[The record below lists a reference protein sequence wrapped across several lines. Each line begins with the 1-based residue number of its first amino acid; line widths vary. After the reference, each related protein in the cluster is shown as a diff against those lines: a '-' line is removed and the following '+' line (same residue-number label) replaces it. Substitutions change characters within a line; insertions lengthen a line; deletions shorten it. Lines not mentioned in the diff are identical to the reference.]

1 MSARSKLVKYLTVVE
16 ILPWKLISQLLRVSK
31 TLLKPREG
39 GGGNLFFGIMSVL
52 LNRVWFGRILSLN
65 YKQGIKFKGGQ
76 TKYL

>member
-39 GGGNLFFGIMSVL
+39 GGGNLFFGHNECVAEQGM
-52 LNRVWFGRILSLN
+52 VWENPKS
-65 YKQGIKFKGGQ
+65 
-76 TKYL
+76 